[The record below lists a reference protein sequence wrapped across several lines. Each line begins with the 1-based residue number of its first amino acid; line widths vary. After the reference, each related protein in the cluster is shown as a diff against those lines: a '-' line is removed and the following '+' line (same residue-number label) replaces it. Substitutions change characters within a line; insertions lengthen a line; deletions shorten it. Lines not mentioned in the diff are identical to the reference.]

1 MNHLTWSRPHLR
13 TWRAFDRLYS
23 VCLPQNSR
31 ADRSYLIREYY
42 PHTHLAWKGDSLV
55 GFFVAWKSATP
66 DTVWLESIGVAPSE
80 RGTGLSSAILEEAE
94 KLALQMGG
102 ARVELAVD
110 GYNQIAI
117 QFYRRHGYKG
127 VARPGE
133 KLTFA
138 KSIAATLAPTSK
150 TQDIDEANAPWLHT
164 SRSPVARALRLTFYR
179 AVTL

>member
-1 MNHLTWSRPHLR
+1 MNRLTWSRPHLR
-13 TWRAFDRLYS
+13 TWRAFDRLYA

-66 DTVWLESIGVAPSE
+66 ETVWLESIGVAPSE

-94 KLALQMGG
+94 KLTLQMGC

-117 QFYRRHGYKG
+117 QFYRRHGYES
-127 VARPGE
+127 VVRPGE

-138 KSIAATLAPTSK
+138 KTLAKNSK
-150 TQDIDEANAPWLHT
+150 AQTAESESESAPWLHT